1 MALRPAI
8 KRDSPPLAI
17 RQVHSD
23 VHLIAHDVFI
33 PLLEAERAETEKA
46 LAIVG
51 RLRDRALQAMKDQ
64 DVDLA
69 DAKEDKVI
77 FAFDYRIENGH
88 AVVQVD
94 QVAE

>member
-33 PLLEAERAETEKA
+33 PVQEADRAQTEMA
-46 LAIVG
+46 LALIG
-51 RLRDRALQAMKDQ
+51 KLRDRALQAMKDQ

-69 DAKEDKVI
+69 DAEEDKVV
-77 FAFDYRIENGH
+77 FAFDYRIESGH
-88 AVVQVD
+88 VVVQVD